1 MENDE
6 ESMRTAATNEVQ
18 GAAPVISGG
27 VSARD
32 PEIQAKL
39 AEMSRIKTGDVFRT
53 GLMGAAAGAQGGGN
67 STNPLAAFVQGAAM
81 GLQVPAQI
89 YAQKQ
94 KQIESVMGATPF
106 GVIVPEAQNPDSP
119 YNILAGLPYD
129 LAVKAIAGIAQ
140 DTNKIRLEG
149 GEARKTEALKGKL
162 ALDKEIRDYQ
172 LNGGVD
178 PQKVFT
184 NEKDLRSEFINQ
196 IKAEGFANSRDSYF
210 NILDA
215 SKKKTAPGDVK
226 MIYSFIKSLDPTSA
240 VKEGEIALAQDTKGI
255 PGKFS
260 LAYNNAVAGL
270 KLTDTQREE
279 FLAEAT
285 DSWNRKN
292 DSFKTTV
299 ASYRDLARKNKYDP
313 DKVVINIG
321 GVLGFADPTKPNPIK
336 EDAVPAVVTK
346 KVGDVFSESKDGWV
360 STYQVVNVDGRL
372 GRKRISVVQDTEAK

>member
-6 ESMRTAATNEVQ
+6 ESMLTAATNEVQ

-53 GLMGAAAGAQGGGN
+53 GLMGAAAGAQGGNN

-94 KQIESVMGATPF
+94 KQIESVVGATPF

-184 NEKDLRSEFINQ
+184 NEKDLRSEFIAQVKN
-196 IKAEGFANSRDSYF
+196 EGMPIIRDQYF
-210 NILDA
+210 NLLDS
-215 SKKKTAPGDVK
+215 SKKGTAAGDMK
-226 MIYSFIKSLDPTSA
+226 MIFSYMKMLDPNSIVRESEYAT
-240 VKEGEIALAQDTKGI
+240 AQNAAGI
-255 PGKFS
+255 PDRVRVTWNKMKNGES
-260 LAYNNAVAGL
+260 LAPDMRG
-270 KLTDTQREE
+270 E
-279 FLAEAT
+279 FLNEGK
-285 DSWNRKN
+285 DIWKRKN
-292 DSFKTTV
+292 ESFKNTV
-299 ASYRDLARKNKYDP
+299 ASYRDLARNNKYDP

-321 GVLGFADPTKPNPIK
+321 GVLDFADPTKPNPIK
-336 EDAVPAVVTK
+336 EDAAPAVVTK